1 MTGLNPVNHD
11 NPVNPANQYQPVIHV
26 ALVGYGLSGKVFHGA
41 VLRDLDDF
49 KVSMIVTTSE
59 EKKKEALHDFS
70 DVQVV
75 DHIDAVLANPQISLV
90 VISTPNQTHSPLA
103 HKALDAGKHVIIE
116 KPFTADSKS
125 AQELVDKAKQK
136 GLVLSVYHN
145 RRFDGDFMILKS
157 LIDQGRLGKIV
168 ELESHFDRFRP
179 TIKTEAWKEQDLPGS
194 GILFDL
200 GSHLIDQAIHLFG
213 LPDEVYCD
221 LAKQRQGLVV
231 DQFSVILYYETR
243 GLKVT
248 LKAGSLVNIQLP
260 RFMALGTTGS
270 YATYGLDPQE
280 NELRV
285 GARYPLIGVSPHN
298 YGKVFTLEDAETIV
312 TITGDYRLYYHG
324 IYRAITEGIEAPV
337 TAHEAYWVIRI
348 IELAMESHAQ
358 KKRLPLIR

>member
-1 MTGLNPVNHD
+1 MTVANPDHKN
-11 NPVNPANQYQPVIHV
+11 QPVIQV

-41 VLRDLDDF
+41 VLKDMEDF
-49 KVSMIVTTSE
+49 NVNMIVTTSE
-59 EKKKEALHDFS
+59 EKKKDALKDFPAA
-70 DVQVV
+70 QVV
-75 DHIDAVLANPQISLV
+75 NHIDAVLDNPHINLV

-103 HKALDAGKHVIIE
+103 HKALEAGKHVIIE

-125 AQELVDKAKQK
+125 AQELVDKALDM
-136 GLVLSVYHN
+136 GLMLSVYHN

-157 LIDQGRLGKIV
+157 LIEQGRLGKIV

-179 TIKTEAWKEQDLPGS
+179 SIKTEAWKEQDLPGS

-231 DQFSVILYYETR
+231 DQFSVILYYESI

-260 RFMALGTTGS
+260 RFMVLGTLGS

-280 NELRV
+280 NALRA
-285 GARYPLIGVSPHN
+285 GERYPLVGVSPEH
-298 YGKVFTLEDAETIV
+298 YGKVFTLEDAQTIA
-312 TITGDYRLYYHG
+312 TITGDYRLYYSG
-324 IYRAITEGIEAPV
+324 VYRAITEGVPAPV
-337 TAHEAYWVIRI
+337 TAKEAYWVIRI
-348 IELAMESHAQ
+348 IELAMQSHAQ
-358 KKRLPLIR
+358 KKRLPLIP